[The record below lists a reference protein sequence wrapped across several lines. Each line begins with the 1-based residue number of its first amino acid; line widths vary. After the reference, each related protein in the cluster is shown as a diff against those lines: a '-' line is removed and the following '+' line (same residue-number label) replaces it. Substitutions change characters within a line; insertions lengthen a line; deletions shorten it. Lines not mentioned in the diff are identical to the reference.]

1 MKQAIKFE
9 MTTVEEVVEDLNDT
23 VVTFDQERISS
34 SYGVIKTVSQS
45 VSQSADFIKGTFSQV
60 ESEDTFSQ
68 RDSD

>member
-1 MKQAIKFE
+1 MKQPIRFE

-23 VVTFDQERISS
+23 VVTFDHERIPS

-60 ESEDTFSQ
+60 ESEETISQ